1 MTHYGML
8 CPALPGHLNPMIAL
22 GRELKQR
29 GHNVTFFQV
38 RDVEDKIKK
47 EGLEFRAIGESDYP
61 FDSLKQFLKKLGELK
76 GVAAVRYWHEDHQK
90 IAGII
95 CRDAP
100 KAIKDEGID
109 ALVVDQLEPAGAA
122 VAEYL
127 GLPFVTICNALAL
140 NREAGVPPIFT
151 NWVYQ
156 KNWWAYRRNQILYYL
171 GDLGVRQYS
180 SVLAQ
185 YRQKWKLPKLKGSEL
200 LFANSEIAQ
209 ISQQPA
215 AFDFP
220 RTNLPKH
227 FHYTA
232 PWRNQSPQAIPFPWE
247 RLNGKPL
254 IYASLGTLQI
264 SKYEI
269 FKCIAE
275 ACDGLNIQLVISHGR
290 GMSEAEVEALPGSH
304 LVVPYA
310 PQVELLAREEACLT
324 ITHAGLNTV
333 LDALTFGLPLVAI
346 PITFEQPAIAAR
358 IQWTGVGEV
367 IPANQLSVSKLR
379 TTVQKVLA
387 DDRYTKNASKIK
399 ESISK
404 GGGVETAADIV
415 EKAITTKKPV
425 LVSEKAKV

>member
-1 MTHYGML
+1 ML

-29 GHNVTFFQV
+29 GHDVTFFQV
-38 RDVEDKIKK
+38 KDVEDKIGK
-47 EGLEFRAIGESDYP
+47 EGLEFKAIGESDYP
-61 FDSLKQFLKKLGELK
+61 LGSLKQFLKKLGELK

-90 IAGII
+90 IAGIV
-95 CRDAP
+95 CHDAP
-100 KAIKDEGID
+100 KAIKDEGVE
-109 ALVVDQLEPAGAA
+109 ALLVDQLEPAGAA
-122 VAEYL
+122 VAEHL
-127 GLPFVTICNALAL
+127 GLPFVTVCNALAL
-140 NREAGVPPIFT
+140 NREAGIPPIFT

-171 GDLGVRQYS
+171 GDLGIREYS

-185 YRQKWKLPKLKGSEL
+185 YRQQWKLLKLIGSEL
-200 LFANSEIAQ
+200 LFANSKLAQ
-209 ISQQPA
+209 VSQQPA

-220 RTNLPKH
+220 RTNLPEY

-232 PWRNQSPQAIPFPWE
+232 PWRNQSPQTIPFPWE
-247 RLNGKPL
+247 RLTGQPI

-275 ACDGLNIQLVISHGR
+275 ACNGLDVQLVISHGR

-310 PQVELLAREEACLT
+310 PQVELLARKETCLT

-333 LDALTFGLPLVAI
+333 LDSLTFGLPLVAI

-358 IQWTGVGEV
+358 IKWTGIGEV
-367 IPANQLSVSKLR
+367 IPATQLSVSRLR

-387 DDRYTKNASKIK
+387 DAKYAQNASKMK
-399 ESISK
+399 ESISQ
-404 GGGVETAADIV
+404 GQGVQKAADIV
-415 EKAITTKKPV
+415 EQAIKTKKSV
-425 LVSEKAKV
+425 LVARKL